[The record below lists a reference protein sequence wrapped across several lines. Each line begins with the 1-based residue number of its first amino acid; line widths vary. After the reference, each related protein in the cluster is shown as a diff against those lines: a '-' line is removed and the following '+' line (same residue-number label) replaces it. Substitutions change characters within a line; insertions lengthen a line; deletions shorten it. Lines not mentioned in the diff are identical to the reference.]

1 MLEGFDFS
9 KADISKSD
17 YKTKRDALIEQL
29 VLAQQAAITKQRGVV
44 VLFEG
49 WAGAG
54 KGTQI
59 SDIVYN
65 LDARATDVYVTA
77 DIDSHDARYFNYL
90 NSGVTGYRPLM
101 QEFWQA
107 LGRRGHTTF
116 FDRGWYTKAVEHSL
130 CGALPYPT
138 ALRSIEDF
146 ERTLV
151 ADGYAVIKLFFHMSH
166 KAQLKR
172 LRKLHDNPATA
183 WRAPQ
188 EKIERTRHY
197 DDELMLYNRL
207 LDSTSYDFAPWI
219 ILNAEDKR
227 QTTLTILQALLNA
240 LNGEGGVGGTA
251 AAANNESEAMAESSK
266 SGDTATD
273 ASSSAKAPAHLPQKN
288 EVLEPALRV
297 EDFRYDLA
305 ISAGDYKRELKSL
318 QKRLFDLEAKMYLK
332 RIPLIVMYEGWD
344 AAGKGGNIKR
354 VAQALDARAYK
365 IYPSPA
371 PTPDELAHPHLWRY
385 WTRLP
390 KAGHVGIYDRS
401 WYGRVLVERI
411 EGFTSE
417 ARWREG
423 YEEINNFERD
433 LTDWGAIL
441 IKFWVD
447 ISQDEQL
454 ARFNARAADPLKQWK
469 LTDEDWRNREKYP
482 EYAAAINEMFE
493 RTNTPWAPWHVLESN
508 DKRYARIKALRII
521 IEALEERLQE

>member
-1 MLEGFDFS
+1 
-9 KADISKSD
+9 
-17 YKTKRDALIEQL
+17 
-29 VLAQQAAITKQRGVV
+29 
-44 VLFEG
+44 
-49 WAGAG
+49 
-54 KGTQI
+54 
-59 SDIVYN
+59 
-65 LDARATDVYVTA
+65 
-77 DIDSHDARYFNYL
+77 
-90 NSGVTGYRPLM
+90 
-101 QEFWQA
+101 
-107 LGRRGHTTF
+107 
-116 FDRGWYTKAVEHSL
+116 
-130 CGALPYPT
+130 
-138 ALRSIEDF
+138 
-146 ERTLV
+146 
-151 ADGYAVIKLFFHMSH
+151 
-166 KAQLKR
+166 
-172 LRKLHDNPATA
+172 
-183 WRAPQ
+183 
-188 EKIERTRHY
+188 
-197 DDELMLYNRL
+197 
-207 LDSTSYDFAPWI
+207 
-219 ILNAEDKR
+219 
-227 QTTLTILQALLNA
+227 
-240 LNGEGGVGGTA
+240 
-251 AAANNESEAMAESSK
+251 
-266 SGDTATD
+266 
-273 ASSSAKAPAHLPQKN
+273 
-288 EVLEPALRV
+288 
-297 EDFRYDLA
+297 
-305 ISAGDYKRELKSL
+305 
-318 QKRLFDLEAKMYLK
+318 MYLK

-354 VAQALDARAYK
+354 VAQALDARAYT

-411 EGFTSE
+411 EGFTPE

-423 YEEINNFERD
+423 YEEIKKFERN